1 MAHTTPPPPY
11 VQPPAWWGLEWQSGQ
26 LHYTRVGLRYRSR
39 AVRTPE
45 CQEAMAAGVTDFS
58 ALGITCEG
66 RDVSFWQAPD
76 HDMDAVQI
84 AIDGIPARVAAR
96 EATRAAAAAAEAQRI
111 ADLVARARDEATRSL
126 KERGWSWARR
136 IDVDEA
142 QGLLQ
147 RPDLD
152 VADAMRLLAMVKRA
166 AANVLRSEDKVALL
180 HPPEQNLAAL
190 PAVREAALAAVRLIT
205 ADDQDRA
212 MVQNDIGWS
221 KSTTLDGHVLAALP
235 ELDVAQASHALRL
248 LRVHHKQLPRMLV
261 ENLFAP
267 PDLWLA
273 AAHGQSGSSP
283 TTQDHRP

>member
-1 MAHTTPPPPY
+1 
-11 VQPPAWWGLEWQSGQ
+11 
-26 LHYTRVGLRYRSR
+26 
-39 AVRTPE
+39 
-45 CQEAMAAGVTDFS
+45 
-58 ALGITCEG
+58 
-66 RDVSFWQAPD
+66 
-76 HDMDAVQI
+76 MDAVQI

-248 LRVHHKQLPRMLV
+248 LRVHHKQLPRAVV
-261 ENLFAP
+261 ESLFAP
-267 PDLWLA
+267 A
-273 AAHGQSGSSP
+273 
-283 TTQDHRP
+283 